1 MRSLSWFTTRILM
14 LAHDS
19 QIAGRSPYFPD
30 GMNHQADAHEAETA
44 NAPGL
49 RGANPSRPW

>member
-1 MRSLSWFTTRILM
+1 M

-30 GMNHQADAHEAETA
+30 GVNHQADAHEAETA